1 MANTLRIKRR
11 ASGNAGAPASLEN
24 AELAFNEVDNIL
36 YYGKGTGGAGGT
48 ATTVEAIGGY
58 GAFVSLTSNQTIA
71 GTKTF
76 STTIVGN
83 IDTADKLKTSRS
95 ISITGDGSW
104 SVNFDGSGNA
114 TSTFTLANS
123 GVTAN
128 TYGSSSAIPVIT
140 VDAKGRVTGMTT
152 QSIST
157 SLGISGNTGSDT
169 VTLGTDTLAF
179 AGSGGLNAVVTNN
192 TVTFSS
198 NATSSNTVSTLVSRD
213 TSGNFSAGT
222 ITAALTG
229 NASTASALAT
239 SRTIS
244 LSGDAT
250 GSIGFDGSANVT
262 IPVTLSNSWA
272 TKAYVDNVIQGLD
285 PKGAVVVAS
294 TGTLTLSGTQIID
307 GVAVIAGDRVLA
319 KDQSTTSQNGIYVVA
334 AGAWTRAVDA
344 DTWDELTNAYVVVEK
359 GATNAGYSFL
369 CTSDSGGTLGATGIT
384 WQQFTGA
391 SNVTAGTGLT
401 QSGNTLNV
409 ATADI
414 SRIVVNADSIDLAL
428 TGVSASTYRSVT
440 VDGYGRV
447 TAGSNPT
454 TLAGYG
460 ISDAQPLD
468 ATLTALAGTTV
479 AANQLIYS
487 TGADTFATT
496 SFTAFGR
503 TLAGLAD
510 AAAGRTAFGLGT
522 IATQNANAVAITG
535 GTIDG
540 ITFDFGT
547 F

>member
-140 VDAKGRVTGMTT
+140 VDAKGRVTGMST

-229 NASTASALAT
+229 NASTATALAN

-468 ATLTALAGTTV
+468 ATLTALAGVSTS
-479 AANQLIYS
+479 ANKLVYA
-487 TGADTFATT
+487 TGSDTFTTTDLT
-496 SFTAFGR
+496 SFGR
-503 TLAGLAD
+503 SLIAAD
-510 AAAGRTAFGLGT
+510 AAATINTLLGLGSM
-522 IATQNANAVAITG
+522 ALQAASSVAITG
-535 GTIDG
+535 GTISNVVLDC
-540 ITFDFGT
+540 GT